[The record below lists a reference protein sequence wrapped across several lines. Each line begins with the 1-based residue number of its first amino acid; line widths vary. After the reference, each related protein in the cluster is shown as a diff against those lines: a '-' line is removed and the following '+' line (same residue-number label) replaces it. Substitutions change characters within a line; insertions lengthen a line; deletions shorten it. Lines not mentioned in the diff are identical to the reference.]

1 MVEIR
6 SEQELLVV
14 FVDLLRFSAQSQKVT
29 DVELADVMDAHYRRV
44 AAAVEG
50 AGGRLVK
57 FVGDGALAVF
67 EPQLADA
74 AIEMFLQLKD
84 DVDRFFSELGWECR
98 ATVKVHF
105 GSVVAGQ
112 FGAGATERFDVLG
125 KQVNTAATLTGLGV
139 TLSTEAFRKLGP
151 DGRRRFKKHTAPI
164 TYIRQED
171 PHRLRWDR

>member
-14 FVDLLRFSAQSQKVT
+14 FVDLSRFSAQSQKVT
-29 DVELADVMDAHYRRV
+29 DLELANAMDAHYRRV
-44 AAAVEG
+44 ALAVEG
-50 AGGRLVK
+50 VGGRLVK

-67 EPQLADA
+67 EA
-74 AIEMFLQLKD
+74 ARVDTAVEMLLKLKQ
-84 DVDRFFSELGWECR
+84 DVDDFFSELGWECR
-98 ATVKVHF
+98 AAVKVHF
-105 GSVVAGQ
+105 GSVIAGQ
-112 FGAGATERFDVLG
+112 FGAGASARFDVLG
-125 KQVNTAATLTGLGV
+125 KQVNTAATLTGPGV

-151 DGRRRFKKHTAPI
+151 DARRRFKKHTAPI

>member
-1 MVEIR
+1 MALLR
-6 SEQELLVV
+6 SERELLVV
-14 FVDLLRFSAQSQKVT
+14 FIDLSRFSAQSQKVT
-29 DVELADVMDAHYRRV
+29 DVELADTMDAHYRRV
-44 AAAVEG
+44 ASAVEG

-67 EPQLADA
+67 EPSAVDA
-74 AIEMFLQLKD
+74 AIAMLLALKD

-98 ATVKVHF
+98 AAVKVHF

-112 FGAGATERFDVLG
+112 FGGGATERFDVLG
-125 KQVNTAATLTGLGV
+125 KQVNTAATLTGSGV

-151 DGRRRFKKHTAPI
+151 EARRRFKKHTAPI